1 MPDVWNE
8 RAVACGLQ
16 NGDREAWTLLYRQ
29 HSERVWRYVA
39 RLIGPDRAAVADLVQ
54 ETFLAA
60 ARSGRTF
67 DPVRGNLLQWLLG
80 IAHHQAAVHWKNIAR
95 TTDIRRLAQNRGAIE
110 WDDETDPA
118 ALLEQQENAQ
128 LVRFVLAALP
138 SDYALLLTGKYLDGK
153 TVEQLVDE
161 IGGTTESV
169 RSRLARARREF
180 RDLFDRETGG
190 LSLMAAKAVPD
201 PGIPPDI

>member
-39 RLIGPDRAAVADLVQ
+39 RLIGSDRSAVADVVQ

-67 DPVRGNLLQWLLG
+67 DPLRGSLLQWLLG
-80 IAHHQAAVHWKNIAR
+80 IAHHHAAAHWKNIAR
-95 TTDIRRLAQNRGAIE
+95 STDIRRLARNRGAIE
-110 WDDETDPA
+110 WDDEADPA
-118 ALLEQQENAQ
+118 ALLEQNENAQ
-128 LVRFVLAALP
+128 LVRFVLAALS

-153 TVEQLVDE
+153 TVEQLVEE

-180 RDLFDRETGG
+180 REVFDRETGERP
-190 LSLMAAKAVPD
+190 LIAAKSGAE
-201 PGIPPDI
+201 PGGPTDL

>member
-1 MPDVWNE
+1 M
-8 RAVACGLQ
+8 
-16 NGDREAWTLLYRQ
+16 LYRQ

-39 RLIGPDRAAVADLVQ
+39 RLIGSDRAAVADLVQ

-67 DPVRGNLLQWLLG
+67 DPSRGNLLQWLLG
-80 IAHHQAAVHWKNIAR
+80 IAHHQAAVHWNNIAR
-95 TTDIRRLAQNRGAIE
+95 GADIRRLARTRGAVE
-110 WDDETDPA
+110 WDDESDPA
-118 ALLEQQENAQ
+118 AILEQQENAQ

-153 TVEQLVDE
+153 TVEQLVEE
-161 IGGTTESV
+161 IGGTTESI

-180 RDLFDRETGG
+180 RETFDRETGERP
-190 LSLMAAKAVPD
+190 LMVTKSGSVS
-201 PGIPPDI
+201 GEPPDH